1 MRGNWT
7 KLAIVS
13 IIVAAAVTPVP
24 ASANAAKAPLLD
36 GIVTVDGNYALDN
49 KGVLWA
55 WSEDT
60 FEAVRVLSD
69 VKKISERNAAVK
81 KDGSVWTWGRKSE
94 SVALPDGGFVYFNSF
109 DQPAPVEG
117 LSSAIDISGQYVLKA
132 DGTVWSL
139 GGLCEYQ
146 LPTDA
151 CAAGASVEE
160 KRKPGRIGELKD
172 IAAIEGGGYFPIA
185 QAKDGTLWM
194 WGRDKYNEPFLPG
207 KVMDHSEAKP
217 TIFKKA
223 ATISKGMAISASW
236 DVYLMN
242 RYAIYGL
249 SIPNFNLAK
258 LAPNAAA
265 VAGAMDDLGDYSAF
279 TYVLMKD
286 GSVSYWIWPDADK
299 KLYPLK
305 GLSQIKAVSALSE
318 GGGTAL
324 HKDGTVSSWAR
335 MSNYYG
341 DDKYKYNRKIVPNK
355 VVKGIG
361 IRLNGKYQLV
371 EKQPAMINGS
381 VFIPVRGLFES
392 LGGTVSYANDI
403 VTVKFGA
410 KTIKIKVWKQ
420 EATVNGA
427 AVKLPE
433 PVQIFRGS
441 TMAPLRF
448 VAESMGANVVWDA
461 KNREVQL
468 AL

>member
-1 MRGNWT
+1 M
-7 KLAIVS
+7 KLVIVS
-13 IIVAAAVTPVP
+13 IIVAAAVTPMS

-36 GIVTVDGNYALDN
+36 GIVSIDGNYALDN

-55 WSEDT
+55 WNEDT

-81 KDGSVWTWGRKSE
+81 KDGSVWTWGRKTE
-94 SVALPDGGFVYFNSF
+94 SVAAPGGGFVYFNSF

-117 LSSAIDISGQYVLKA
+117 LSNAVDISGQYVLKA

-146 LPTDA
+146 LPSDA

-160 KRKPGRIGELKD
+160 KRKPGRIGKLTD
-172 IAAIEGGGYFPIA
+172 IVAIEGGGYFPIA
-185 QAKDGTLWM
+185 LAKDGTMWI
-194 WGRDKYNEPFLPG
+194 WGRDKYNEPFLPS
-207 KVMDHSEAKP
+207 KVLDNTETNP

-223 ATISKGMAISASW
+223 ASISTGMAISASW

-258 LAPNAAA
+258 LAPKAAA
-265 VAGAMDDLGDYSAF
+265 VAGAMDDLGDFSAF
-279 TYVLMKD
+279 SYVLMKD
-286 GSVSYWIWPDADK
+286 GSVSYWIWPNVDK

-341 DDKYKYNRKIVPNK
+341 DDKFKYNRKIIPKK

-361 IRLNGKYQLV
+361 IRLNGNYQLV
-371 EKQPAMINGS
+371 EKQPAMVNGS
-381 VFIPVRGLFES
+381 VLIPVRGLFES

-410 KTIKIKVWKQ
+410 QTIRMEVWKQ
-420 EATVNGA
+420 EATVNGTEVELA
-427 AVKLPE
+427 E
-433 PVQIFRGS
+433 PVQIIRGS

-448 VAESMGANVVWDA
+448 VAESMGASVVWDA

-468 AL
+468 GL